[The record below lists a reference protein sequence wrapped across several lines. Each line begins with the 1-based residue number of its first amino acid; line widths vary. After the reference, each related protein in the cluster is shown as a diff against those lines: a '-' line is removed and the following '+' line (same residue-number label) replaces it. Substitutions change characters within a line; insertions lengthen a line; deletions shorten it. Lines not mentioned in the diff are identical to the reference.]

1 MECCSRLANLSRTQ
15 QRRRVF
21 HLVSAVPSPT
31 NVAFFGTPEFA
42 VPTLLGLLESSKINL
57 QLVVTQPDRPTGR
70 KSSPS
75 FTAVKAAAVNHKIPY
90 ILQPSQID
98 DDFLTILVAQ
108 NIEAI
113 VVIAS
118 GHILPKILCEHYGDR
133 IVNLHA
139 SLLPRHRGASPIS
152 AALLSGDSETGVSLM
167 QVVHKLD
174 SGPVLVQEALKI
186 SETDT
191 TESLS
196 FSLSLLARDL
206 LLDNL
211 ESWLANEIRP
221 RPQNMNNVTYAK
233 KILPTDARINWNES
247 STQIAKSVRAY
258 IPWPIAYTEYQGER
272 FRVHESYALPDFP
285 STSIPGSV
293 TRLPDNGVAVQ
304 CGTGALQL
312 NLIQKEGRKLMSV
325 VDFLNGNSD
334 FIGSILH

>member
-1 MECCSRLANLSRTQ
+1 MERYSRLTNLSRTQ
-15 QRRRVF
+15 QRRRAF

-42 VPTLLGLLESSKINL
+42 VPTLLGLLESSEINL
-57 QLVVTQPDRPTGR
+57 RLVVTQPDRSTGR
-70 KSSPS
+70 KNSSD
-75 FTAVKAAAVNHKIPY
+75 FTAVKKVAVEHGIPD

-98 DDFLTILVAQ
+98 DDFLTILASL

-118 GHILPKILCEHYGDR
+118 GHILPKKLCEHYGDR

-167 QVVHKLD
+167 QVVHRLD
-174 SGPVLVQEALKI
+174 SGPVLVQETLKI

-196 FSLSLLARDL
+196 ISLSLLARDIL
-206 LLDNL
+206 LANL
-211 ESWLANEIRP
+211 KNWLANEIKSI
-221 RPQNMNNVTYAK
+221 PQNANDVTYAR
-233 KILPTDARINWNES
+233 KILATDARINWNKS
-247 STQIAKSVRAY
+247 STEIAKSVRAY

-272 FRVHESYALPDFP
+272 FRVHKGHSLPDFS
-285 STSIPGSV
+285 STSVPGSV

-304 CGTGALQL
+304 CGTGAFQL
-312 NLIQKEGRKLMSV
+312 SLIQKEGRKMMSV
-325 VDFLNGNSD
+325 ADFLNGNSD
-334 FIGSILH
+334 FIGSILD

>member
-1 MECCSRLANLSRTQ
+1 
-15 QRRRVF
+15 
-21 HLVSAVPSPT
+21 VSAVPSPT

-42 VPTLLGLLESSKINL
+42 IPTLLGLLESSKINL

-70 KSSPS
+70 KRYPS
-75 FTAVKAAAVNHKIPY
+75 FTAVKAVAIDHKIPY

-98 DDFLTILVAQ
+98 DDFLTILASLD
-108 NIEAI
+108 IEAI

-118 GHILPKILCEHYGDR
+118 GHILPKILCDHYGNR

-139 SLLPRHRGASPIS
+139 SLLPRHRGPSPIS

-174 SGPVLVQEALKI
+174 SGPVFVQETLKI

-196 FSLSLLARDL
+196 LSLSLLARDL

-211 ESWLANEIRP
+211 ESWLANEIQP
-221 RPQNMNNVTYAK
+221 NPQNINDVTYAK

-258 IPWPIAYTEYQGER
+258 IPWPIAYTEYQGKR
-272 FRVHESYALPDFP
+272 FRVHEGYALPNFS

-293 TRLPDNGVAVQ
+293 TRLPDNGVAVR
-304 CGTGALQL
+304 CGSGALQL
-312 NLIQKEGRKLMSV
+312 RLIQKEGRKLMSV
-325 VDFLNGNSD
+325 ADFLNGNSD
-334 FIGSILH
+334 FIGSVLG